1 MDYIDKLEL
10 QTEELKEVEN
20 LEKHNIINN
29 NPFTVD
35 EYIGHDRDFLSIDG
49 EYDDGFN
56 QLNKTVTFGIN
67 CSVSRE
73 VNNLEKKIK

>member
-56 QLNKTVTFGIN
+56 QLNKTVTFGKN